1 MRSSTSNGTSI
12 YDTRAESASEQ
23 ALVNVAATLALSL
36 QTQDAAPAEVADLL
50 DMMGCTESTLVARKL
65 AEHGLLHEDEQEAAA
80 PIQGHA
86 GAAST
91 GRAARPVP

>member
-12 YDTRAESASEQ
+12 YDSRTEAASEQ

-36 QTQDAAPAEVADLL
+36 QAQDAPPTEVADLL
-50 DMMGCTESTLVARKL
+50 DMMGCTESSLVARKL
-65 AEHGLLHEDEQEAAA
+65 AEHGLLREDKQEATA
-80 PIQGHA
+80 PTQGQA